1 MDFMSIDLAAGVCG
15 FAASALMSK
24 SRSVPPL
31 CYTRVGMVLCG
42 SGAALALRCKGA
54 AKAGIASVAGAGCLL
69 LFARWDNARGARAEA
84 AAAATSF
91 VLGFLASRDGVS
103 HPAPAACAHRRL
115 PSWDASRKRE
125 AIRGWKCATGDAS
138 HAATDGASATLQ
150 CDDGHWGGDYGGPHF
165 LSPGL
170 VVVWYVTG
178 RRDDVLDEHQRRAM
192 VRYYENHQQT
202 DGGWGTHVESPS
214 TMFGSVLTYV
224 ALRLLG
230 EPADAPACAAG
241 RKLILEQGGAC
252 YTSSWAK
259 FALCLLGAMDWEG
272 HESVPPEMWL
282 LPCWCPFHPCRMWC
296 HARMVYLPMGY
307 LWGKRWTYENA
318 DSDPVVLAL
327 RDELYPASPA
337 YGAIPWRATRSW
349 VAPMD
354 DYSPVHP
361 LMVAAQRFLRVYED
375 LGGPLRRYARRK
387 GLAFSADYCRAEDL
401 QTNYVCIGPV
411 NKVYNMLVAYDDR
424 HADGG
429 EAHARHALRVPD
441 YLWVAED
448 GMKMQGYNGSQC
460 WDASFATQA
469 IAESDLGDDARF
481 RDCAKKAW
489 SYLERTQILSTTTS
503 QASPAFAFEK
513 PELRENTSATR
524 ADGGYATYENTRG
537 YGWYEWLNPSEVF
550 GDIMID
556 YSYVECSMASNG
568 ALARSRGRADG
579 SWYGSW
585 ACCFTY
591 AGWFGI
597 EGLVDS
603 GEDPKT
609 SEPVARACAFLLRH
623 QRPNGGWGE
632 DFTSCFDKAYAK
644 NGMEAYGD
652 AEGAG
657 VTGSEVAWKEFGVLP
672 PGDWRTAEGPA
683 SSVIVGGGP
692 AGMATAIMFA
702 KRGWRNVVVV
712 DRLGAADPAT
722 RRSGATARFY
732 LVGLGARGQ
741 RSLAALG
748 AWDDVERYCAAV
760 VGRKDWAPGAGPD
773 EGAERIFTDRPYT
786 TQVIARDRLAGA
798 LYRHALDTYPDAIS
812 FRHGVDV
819 DDVTES
825 AVVPRASFPRPRRAP
840 GTARTVAM
848 ALEDTGRGTRIT
860 RYADDNERIF
870 KTVPLKLPADWRGD
884 INYSAADDA
893 LAREDADA
901 GELRALLDKELP
913 QFSPDADADG
923 ARREEA
929 VEPVAGVPLRR
940 AEAAPRRERRAA
952 RRRHPHGEALLRPGR
967 NAAFEDVAELD
978 AALSGTARGSVALAA
993 FSAKRGPE
1001 AKALVQISRG
1011 LDRPGVLGFVTF
1023 ILPIILDSVFHAA
1036 LPRVFGPNVIAS
1048 LQQDGTFV
1056 DVRRRKRRDRLLQAG
1071 VIGSCLAAADSAVR
1085 HMPRARRSPA
1095 RALVAAGVAALA
1107 VAAAKLRAYLD
1118 PALAPADVLTKSK
1131 SPVTTERD
1139 FGRGSR

>member
-1 MDFMSIDLAAGVCG
+1 MDSMSIDLAAGVCG

-31 CYTRVGMVLCG
+31 CYKRVGMVLCG
-42 SGAALALRCKGA
+42 SGAALALKCKGA
-54 AKAGIASVAGAGCLL
+54 AKAGMASVAGAGCLL
-69 LFARWDNARGARAEA
+69 LFARWDNARAELAPRWEPHGRGATGAGGAAWAAALVWCEGCAIGAALHPLFAASKA

-91 VLGFLASRDGVS
+91 ALGFLASRDGVS
-103 HPAPAACAHRRL
+103 HPGGPRPVPIGRL

-125 AIRGWKCATGDAS
+125 AIRGWRCATGDAS
-138 HAATDGASATLQ
+138 HAATDGASATVKLTGEAAGRQIWRYVGEANDGADGAEPFDPAANPNASDQLYRRERLRAWRAAHPREALPAEPLAKALAFYQQLQ

-337 YGAIPWRATRSW
+337 YAAIPWRATRSW

-361 LMVAAQRFLRVYED
+361 LMVAAQRLLRVYED

-424 HADGG
+424 DADGG
-429 EAHARHALRVPD
+429 EALARHALRVPD

-469 IAESDLGDDARF
+469 IAESDLGDDPRF

-489 SYLERTQILSTTTS
+489 SYLERTQILSTETS

-513 PELRENTSATR
+513 AELREKYFRHVSKGGWPFSTSAHGWPISDCTAEGLKSVLALR
-524 ADGGYATYENTRG
+524 SLACVGECAPIGDERLCDAADVVLALQNADGGYATYENTRG

-568 ALARSRGRADG
+568 ALARFREACPDHRAAEIAAALRRGNAFLRSIQRADG

-644 NGMEAYGD
+644 QGMEAYGD

-657 VTGSEVAWKEFGVLP
+657 VVCTGWALLGLMAGACADADAVARGVAYLEARQLP
-672 PGDWRTAEGPA
+672 DGDWPQEGISGVFNRSCGITYTAY
-683 SSVIVGGGP
+683 
-692 AGMATAIMFA
+692 
-702 KRGWRNVVVV
+702 RNV
-712 DRLGAADPAT
+712 
-722 RRSGATARFY
+722 
-732 LVGLGARGQ
+732 
-741 RSLAALG
+741 
-748 AWDDVERYCAAV
+748 
-760 VGRKDWAPGAGPD
+760 
-773 EGAERIFTDRPYT
+773 
-786 TQVIARDRLAGA
+786 
-798 LYRHALDTYPDAIS
+798 
-812 FRHGVDV
+812 
-819 DDVTES
+819 
-825 AVVPRASFPRPRRAP
+825 FP
-840 GTARTVAM
+840 M
-848 ALEDTGRGTRIT
+848 
-860 RYADDNERIF
+860 
-870 KTVPLKLPADWRGD
+870 W
-884 INYSAADDA
+884 A
-893 LAREDADA
+893 LARYKNAY
-901 GELRALLDKELP
+901 
-913 QFSPDADADG
+913 
-923 ARREEA
+923 
-929 VEPVAGVPLRR
+929 VP
-940 AEAAPRRERRAA
+940 AMA
-952 RRRHPHGEALLRPGR
+952 
-967 NAAFEDVAELD
+967 
-978 AALSGTARGSVALAA
+978 
-993 FSAKRGPE
+993 SAS
-1001 AKALVQISRG
+1001 I
-1011 LDRPGVLGFVTF
+1011 
-1023 ILPIILDSVFHAA
+1023 
-1036 LPRVFGPNVIAS
+1036 N
-1048 LQQDGTFV
+1048 
-1056 DVRRRKRRDRLLQAG
+1056 
-1071 VIGSCLAAADSAVR
+1071 
-1085 HMPRARRSPA
+1085 
-1095 RALVAAGVAALA
+1095 
-1107 VAAAKLRAYLD
+1107 
-1118 PALAPADVLTKSK
+1118 
-1131 SPVTTERD
+1131 
-1139 FGRGSR
+1139 

>member
-1 MDFMSIDLAAGVCG
+1 M
-15 FAASALMSK
+15 
-24 SRSVPPL
+24 RRRPL
-31 CYTRVGMVLCG
+31 G
-42 SGAALALRCKGA
+42 
-54 AKAGIASVAGAGCLL
+54 
-69 LFARWDNARGARAEA
+69 
-84 AAAATSF
+84 
-91 VLGFLASRDGVS
+91 
-103 HPAPAACAHRRL
+103 RRL
-115 PSWDASRKRE
+115 RR
-125 AIRGWKCATGDAS
+125 
-138 HAATDGASATLQ
+138 
-150 CDDGHWGGDYGGPHF
+150 PHF

-202 DGGWGTHVESPS
+202 GGAGARTSESPS

-411 NKVYNMLVAYDDR
+411 NKVYNML
-424 HADGG
+424 
-429 EAHARHALRVPD
+429 
-441 YLWVAED
+441 
-448 GMKMQGYNGSQC
+448 
-460 WDASFATQA
+460 
-469 IAESDLGDDARF
+469 
-481 RDCAKKAW
+481 
-489 SYLERTQILSTTTS
+489 
-503 QASPAFAFEK
+503 
-513 PELRENTSATR
+513 

-556 YSYVECSMASNG
+556 YSYVECSMASNS
-568 ALARSRGRADG
+568 ALARIFTGRADG

-609 SEPVARACAFLLRH
+609 PEPVARACAFLLRH

-652 AEGAG
+652 AEKNSAG
-657 VTGSEVAWKEFGVLP
+657 VCC
-672 PGDWRTAEGPA
+672 
-683 SSVIVGGGP
+683 
-692 AGMATAIMFA
+692 
-702 KRGWRNVVVV
+702 
-712 DRLGAADPAT
+712 
-722 RRSGATARFY
+722 
-732 LVGLGARGQ
+732 GLGAPRPHGGRGISGVFN
-741 RSLAALG
+741 RSCGITYGLRLRSPRGLA
-748 AWDDVERYCAAV
+748 RYKNAA
-760 VGRKDWAPGAGPD
+760 
-773 EGAERIFTDRPYT
+773 RP
-786 TQVIARDRLAGA
+786 
-798 LYRHALDTYPDAIS
+798 
-812 FRHGVDV
+812 RHG
-819 DDVTES
+819 
-825 AVVPRASFPRPRRAP
+825 AAS
-840 GTARTVAM
+840 
-848 ALEDTGRGTRIT
+848 
-860 RYADDNERIF
+860 
-870 KTVPLKLPADWRGD
+870 
-884 INYSAADDA
+884 IN
-893 LAREDADA
+893 
-901 GELRALLDKELP
+901 
-913 QFSPDADADG
+913 
-923 ARREEA
+923 
-929 VEPVAGVPLRR
+929 
-940 AEAAPRRERRAA
+940 
-952 RRRHPHGEALLRPGR
+952 
-967 NAAFEDVAELD
+967 
-978 AALSGTARGSVALAA
+978 
-993 FSAKRGPE
+993 
-1001 AKALVQISRG
+1001 
-1011 LDRPGVLGFVTF
+1011 
-1023 ILPIILDSVFHAA
+1023 
-1036 LPRVFGPNVIAS
+1036 
-1048 LQQDGTFV
+1048 
-1056 DVRRRKRRDRLLQAG
+1056 
-1071 VIGSCLAAADSAVR
+1071 
-1085 HMPRARRSPA
+1085 
-1095 RALVAAGVAALA
+1095 
-1107 VAAAKLRAYLD
+1107 
-1118 PALAPADVLTKSK
+1118 
-1131 SPVTTERD
+1131 
-1139 FGRGSR
+1139 